1 MGIDRYY
8 LVGFGFGMTGNATG
22 DAEWLPVTPMA
33 IFRPTMKQIPPN
45 IFFPCRW
52 APPGIMRGPALS
64 MFRYRACL
72 YLAGCFS
79 PAFYFEGR
87 LREMPCRLSEAG
99 HCYAILHTRCYI
111 GSAFVLLS

>member
-33 IFRPTMKQIPPN
+33 IFRPTMKQILPN
-45 IFFPCRW
+45 IFFPRRW
-52 APPGIMRGPALS
+52 ALLGIMRRPALP
-64 MFRYRACL
+64 MFRQRACL

-87 LREMPCRLSEAG
+87 LRELPCRLSEAG

-111 GSAFVLLS
+111 GSAFALLS